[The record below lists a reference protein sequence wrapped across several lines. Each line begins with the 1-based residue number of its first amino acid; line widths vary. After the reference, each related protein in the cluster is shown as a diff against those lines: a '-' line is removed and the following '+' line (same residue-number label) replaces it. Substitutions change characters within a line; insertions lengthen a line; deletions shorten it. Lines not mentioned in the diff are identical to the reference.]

1 MRFLFNRITL
11 VISMT
16 LLVVAMLGASLGVA
30 TANQRLI
37 TLVPGFNLIGG
48 PLVGNVD
55 PDDFAGCLPDD
66 SWSALYIWDPVA
78 QSWEHYFNV
87 EQPSIP
93 DYINNEN
100 VGGIQQIPRLA
111 GVVVIMTKQVTN
123 PFVPESSSQAGQC
136 A

>member
-1 MRFLFNRITL
+1 MRFLFNRISL
-11 VISMT
+11 VIAMT
-16 LLVVAMLGASLGVA
+16 LLVAAMLGASLGVA

-48 PLVGNVD
+48 PLVGDVE
-55 PDDFAGCLPDD
+55 PDDFVGCLPDN
-66 SWSALYIWDPVA
+66 SWNAVYIWDPVA

-87 EQPSIP
+87 DQPNIP
-93 DYINNEN
+93 DYINNEA
-100 VGGIQQIPRLA
+100 VGGIQEIPRLA
-111 GVVVIMTKQVTN
+111 GVVIIMQQQVQN